1 MPQISS
7 RIQAIRIAFST
18 VLLAIC
24 FWGSL
29 LGISPVAQALP
40 SFKISDLSYEE
51 CPDIAKY
58 EGLTTSWG
66 GGDAKCVMIHGK
78 AKNETNKLIVNADVF
93 GRIYDANGNS
103 LMENRGR
110 LGGIDEVP
118 PGITDFEIR
127 ISVPEEQS
135 FPLRLEK
142 FKGSGFTGRV
152 RR

>member
-1 MPQISS
+1 MAV
-7 RIQAIRIAFST
+7 RAM
-18 VLLAIC
+18 LLAIC
-24 FWGSL
+24 LWGSL
-29 LGISPVAQALP
+29 LIVSPVAHALP
-40 SFKISDLSYEE
+40 SFKISNLSYEE

-66 GGDAKCVMIHGK
+66 GGDAKCVMIHGT
-78 AKNETNKLIVNADVF
+78 ATNETNKSIVNADVF

-103 LMENRGR
+103 LMANRGR

-118 PGITDFEIR
+118 PGSSEFDIR
-127 ISVPEEQS
+127 ISVAVEQP
-135 FPLRLEK
+135 FPLRLEQ

>member
-1 MPQISS
+1 MPQVSS
-7 RIQAIRIAFST
+7 RFQSVRTAFS
-18 VLLAIC
+18 VLLLAVC
-24 FWGSL
+24 LWGVL
-29 LGISPVAQALP
+29 LVVPPVAHALP

-66 GGDAKCVMIHGK
+66 GGDAKCVMIYGT
-78 AKNETNKLIVNADVF
+78 AINETRKSIVNADVF

-110 LGGIDEVP
+110 LGGIEEVP
-118 PGITDFEIR
+118 PGSSKFEIR
-127 ISVPEEQS
+127 ISVAEEQP
-135 FPLRLEK
+135 FPLRLEQ